1 MLTLRRDLSKES
13 ALGAYPI
20 ARSFI
25 FLEQYAVLITETI
38 RNLTVASLAIL
49 VITSP
54 FLVDLAVT
62 LLVFL
67 GFVALIFELFGL
79 MFFWGVALNS
89 ISMIN
94 LVMAIGFSVD
104 YSAHI
109 AHSFLKSDETTPE
122 KRVVFSLKNIGTSV
136 ALGGKDLV
144 CGEGGG
150 GGGEWFL
157 CRILCLGQSSAETFF
172 PVFPYIIYITR
183 RANCLFSPGSI
194 VKVPPPPNNVKQ
206 PIPKYISESNCGNNN
221 NINNNNNNNNNNYNN
236 NIN

>member
-20 ARSFI
+20 ARPFI
-25 FLEQYAVLITETI
+25 FLEQYAILVSETI

-79 MFFWGVALNS
+79 MFIWGVSLNS
-89 ISMIN
+89 VSMIN
-94 LVMAIGFSVD
+94 LVMATGFSVD

-122 KRVVFSLKNIGTSV
+122 KRVVYSLKNIGTSV
-136 ALGGKDLV
+136 ALGGKYIARVLYRL
-144 CGEGGG
+144 
-150 GGGEWFL
+150 FL
-157 CRILCLGQSSAETFF
+157 LIFGRE
-172 PVFPYIIYITR
+172 
-183 RANCLFSPGSI
+183 
-194 VKVPPPPNNVKQ
+194 K
-206 PIPKYISESNCGNNN
+206 
-221 NINNNNNNNNNNYNN
+221 
-236 NIN
+236 